1 MESTALGLT
10 RLVFTSSGRDI
21 NILRKLTFSRRIQSK
36 VIRPGPPFP
45 KRKESK
51 LTITTELTKML
62 TTNEI
67 CLTI

>member
-21 NILRKLTFSRRIQSK
+21 NILRRIQSK